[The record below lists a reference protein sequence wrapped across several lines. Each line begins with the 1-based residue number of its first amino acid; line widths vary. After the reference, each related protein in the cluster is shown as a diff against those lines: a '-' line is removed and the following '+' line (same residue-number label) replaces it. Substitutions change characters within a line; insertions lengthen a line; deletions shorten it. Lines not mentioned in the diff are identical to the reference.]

1 MIREPRGAFG
11 RYIDEFYRK
20 VSLFETDI
28 DIVKNDTEKE
38 CFPYKTLNDVLNES
52 PDLKH
57 LKNPLVVPV
66 EQFKNMSMEILQPL
80 KDILSGLRKR
90 IVLGKKYNICLKN
103 LGRVLL

>member
-1 MIREPRGAFG
+1 MIREPRGSFG
-11 RYIDEFYRK
+11 RYIDEMYRK

-28 DIVKNDTEKE
+28 DVLRNDTEKE
-38 CFPYKTLNDVLNES
+38 CFPYKTLIHILNKSSDV
-52 PDLKH
+52 KH